1 MHHPHLTDQLWL
13 VVSRLGKGRQ
23 PWYLLTNQPLD
34 TTDTAW
40 RVGLVYV
47 RRWQVE
53 MCYRSCKTDRA
64 MESPRLW
71 FWENGLKLRL
81 MASLV
86 YAFLLSLL
94 TPPLAL
100 LVQEILRNWC
110 HRTGKR
116 YSHLAAPLSRLRSA
130 LSSLWLTDSPSLSC
144 PAPLQIRDDSCP
156 RLH

>member
-1 MHHPHLTDQLWL
+1 MAVPVHHPHLTDQLWL

-116 YSHLAAPLSRLRSA
+116 YSHLGGAAHPITLCSEFPLADRFPFPL
-130 LSSLWLTDSPSLSC
+130 LSC
-144 PAPLQIRDDSCP
+144 TTPDSG
-156 RLH
+156 